1 MTGPRFAHFAS
12 FSDTNRRRCFMVE
25 IEEDEHYEFEEQFFL
40 RFIVLK
46 GTSLPDTLVLGPSV
60 SNITILDNE
69 SKLWW

>member
-1 MTGPRFAHFAS
+1 
-12 FSDTNRRRCFMVE
+12 MVE

-40 RFIVLK
+40 QFIVLE
-46 GTSLPDTLVLGPSV
+46 GTSLPDNLVLDPSV